1 MLRFFISIK
10 REQFIKV
17 LVMLN
22 VIWVIMIIAGVFA
35 GILLGRTK
43 DVSDALLASCGS
55 AVELSITMLGA
66 MCLWSGIMR
75 VAQKAGL
82 VDSLAKLLKR
92 VFKSLFPGIPEGH
105 PANGAIAM
113 SISADLLGLGNA
125 ATPLGIIA
133 MKELS
138 NVNKNSPTASNAMIM
153 FAVVNASCIQIIPA
167 TVLIIR
173 QKAGSINPTSII
185 PAVWIASLISTITG
199 ILAAKLLE
207 RRSDDSIL
215 KRTVGKL

>member
-1 MLRFFISIK
+1 
-10 REQFIKV
+10 
-17 LVMLN
+17 MLN
-22 VIWVIMIIAGVFA
+22 VIWVLMIFA
-35 GILLGRTK
+35 GIVVGILMGRTK
-43 DVSDALLASCGS
+43 EVSDAFLASCS
-55 AVELSITMLGA
+55 NAVDLAITMLGA

-82 VDSLAKLLKR
+82 IDNLAKFLR
-92 VFKSLFPGIPEGH
+92 GVFKFLFPGIPKGH
-105 PANGAIAM
+105 AANGAIAL
-113 SISADLLGLGNA
+113 SISADLLGIGNA

-138 NVNKNSPTASNAMIM
+138 NINGNSPTASNAMVM

-173 QKAGSINPTSII
+173 QQTGSLNPTSII
-185 PAVWIASLISTITG
+185 PTVWIASMASTLSG

-207 RRSDDSIL
+207 
-215 KRTVGKL
+215 KRNGDL